1 MRKKVKILVVDDEP
15 KIRMFIRANLEAR
28 GYEVHL
34 AQDGIEAVE
43 KAALVSP
50 DVIILDVNMPRKN
63 GTMFTTALSKRNW
76 DYLTPDPRR
85 RM

>member
-1 MRKKVKILVVDDEP
+1 MNNKKSRILVVDDEP

-43 KAALVSP
+43 TAARVLLTEHNNKAKIPIWEDP
-50 DVIILDVNMPRKN
+50 DE
-63 GTMFTTALSKRNW
+63 
-76 DYLTPDPRR
+76 YLKKKEKEANYSSF
-85 RM
+85 